1 MATIPLIIL
10 NVTGQPGLVI
20 PAGFTKSGLPL
31 SLQLVGH
38 AFGEAMLYCVAQF
51 YEDATGWTE
60 RHAPELPDEY
70 WPPEKTYAGRPS
82 KCCF

>member
-1 MATIPLIIL
+1 MPF

-38 AFGEAMLYCVAQF
+38 PFGEAMLYRIAQF
-51 YEDATGWTE
+51 YEDAAGWTK
-60 RHAPELPDEY
+60 RH
-70 WPPEKTYAGRPS
+70 PPGLSE
-82 KCCF
+82 